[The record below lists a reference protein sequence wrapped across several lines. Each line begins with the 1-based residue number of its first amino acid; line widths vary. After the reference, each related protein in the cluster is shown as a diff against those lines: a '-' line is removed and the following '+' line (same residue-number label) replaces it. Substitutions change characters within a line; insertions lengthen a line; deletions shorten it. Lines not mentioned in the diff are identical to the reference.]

1 VLRARREAE
10 QAVEVRCDG
19 CARTVPRLQTARC
32 ASCKRTFCRLCV
44 RWYGHFMLVCEECR
58 AAEW

>member
-1 VLRARREAE
+1 MLRARREAGE
-10 QAVEVRCDG
+10 AAEVQCEG
-19 CARTVPRLQTARC
+19 CQRTVPRLQTGRC
-32 ASCKRTFCRLCV
+32 ATCKRTLCRLCA